1 MTVSVALL
9 LFSTVLSLLAS
20 RAVAQADFGVSSF
33 TTATSATQAGGHPDV
48 TTTFTF
54 NSHPDPFGAE
64 VPDGGVKDIILKLP
78 PGLAADPHGAAT
90 CPRAV
95 FGLLGTA
102 CDPSSQV
109 GVANIGLPRL
119 VEGAG
124 VGLVFNISPSSG
136 EPAALGIAT
145 QGADQSIDVAAG
157 AADGYAIS
165 ALAQDVATQPS
176 GVLKVSVTLWG
187 IPNSHTRGG
196 LFGKPP
202 MPADPRSQWKPFTI
216 TPTNCSQPQTTTL
229 EVDSY
234 GDPGHF
240 LTYTSTLPPS
250 TGCDK
255 VPFNPSIAITPDTT
269 RADAPVGDTVT
280 LAVPQS
286 SDPNGLVSSTL
297 RKAVVTFP
305 AGVSISPSAANGLQA
320 CTDAEFGA
328 GSDTPASCPA
338 GSLIGTTSVKSPLLD
353 NPLTGYVYVG
363 SPPAP
368 PASPNPFRVFQEI
381 KGYGL
386 DIKLQ
391 GSVAADLNTGQ
402 LTAMF
407 GNLPQLP
414 FSSFTLKLNGG
425 PGAPLANPQT
435 CGPVTTT
442 TALSP
447 WSGQPDSTPFSSF
460 NADWDGAG
468 APCPAS
474 PPFSPGFS
482 AGTATPAAGAFSP
495 FTLTFSRQD
504 REQNLAGITVQTPP
518 GLLGV
523 LRSVTLCP
531 EPQAAQGSCGPESLI
546 GHTTVGA
553 GPGPSPFFVPGNVF
567 LTGPYNGAPFGLSV
581 VVHAVAGPF
590 DLGNVIVRASI
601 AVDPT
606 DAHLTVRSNPLPQ
619 ILDGVPLR
627 LRTIAVT
634 VDRPGFMFNPTG
646 CDPLAVNAAISSA
659 QGSRVPVSS
668 RFQVG
673 GCAALPF
680 APSFKAATQ
689 AKASKANGASLDVKV
704 GSGAGQANIKSVK
717 VALPKQLPSRLTTL
731 QKACL
736 ARVFEANPA
745 ACPRESVV
753 GTATALTPVLA
764 HPLAGPAYL
773 ISHGGA
779 AFPDLEI
786 VLQGEGITLILDGQ
800 TDITKGIT
808 TSTFN
813 AVPDAPISS
822 FELKLPT
829 GQFSVLGA
837 YVAGS
842 NHYKLC
848 GQNLTLPTTITGQ
861 NGVQIRES
869 THLTVTGCAAKP
881 ATRAQ
886 NLAKALKACRRKA
899 KNRRAGCEAQARKQ
913 YGPSTKSQTARKAAH
928 NRKRG

>member
-1 MTVSVALL
+1 MR
-9 LFSTVLSLLAS
+9 LFCQTSLLAAL
-20 RAVAQADFGVSSF
+20 AVVALGVGSARADFGVSSF
-33 TTATSATQAGGHPDV
+33 TTATSSTQAGAHPDV
-48 TTTFTF
+48 AISFQF
-54 NSHPDPFGAE
+54 NTNVDA
-64 VPDGGVKDIILKLP
+64 DVKDIIVKLP
-78 PGLAADPHGAAT
+78 PGLAGDPHAAAT
-90 CPRAV
+90 CSPAELASGGGCPPSSEVGEALIVAGIPEPGAV
-95 FGLLGTA
+95 FNLAPQG
-102 CDPSSQV
+102 
-109 GVANIGLPRL
+109 
-119 VEGAG
+119 
-124 VGLVFNISPSSG
+124 G
-136 EPAALGIAT
+136 EPAALVVLTPGPDQIVDIA
-145 QGADQSIDVAAG
+145 AHAG
-157 AADGYAIS
+157 DGYALTALSSQVSSTIRIS
-165 ALAQDVATQPS
+165 S
-176 GVLKVSVTLWG
+176 VSITLWG
-187 IPNSHTRGG
+187 IPNSHTRADVA
-196 LFGKPP
+196 KTKTIPP
-202 MPADPRSQWKPFTI
+202 DPPGQWRPFMI
-216 TPTNCSQPQTTTL
+216 APTNCSQPQTTTL
-229 EVDSY
+229 QVDSY
-234 GDPGHF
+234 QAPGQF
-240 LTYTSTLPPS
+240 LTYTSTLPPA
-250 TGCDK
+250 TGCEK
-255 VPFNPSIAITPDTT
+255 VPFNPSISVTPDTT
-269 RADAPVGDTVT
+269 QADAPVGDTVN
-280 LAVPQS
+280 LALPQS
-286 SDPNGLVSSTL
+286 SDPNGLISSNL
-297 RKAVVTFP
+297 RKAVVELP
-305 AGVSISPSAANGLQA
+305 LGVSISPSAANGLAA

-328 GSDTPASCPA
+328 GSDAPASCPA
-338 GSLIGTTSVKSPLLD
+338 GSIIGTTSVTTPLLD
-353 NPLTGYVYVG
+353 NPLTGYVYLG

-402 LTAMF
+402 LTATF
-407 GNLPQLP
+407 DNLPQLP
-414 FSSFTLKLNGG
+414 FSLFTLKLNSG
-425 PGAPLANPQT
+425 PAAPLANPPA
-435 CGPVTTT
+435 CGVAAATS
-442 TALSP
+442 ALSP
-447 WSGQPDSTPFSSF
+447 WSGQPDAMPFSSF
-460 NADWDGAG
+460 AVNWDGAG

-474 PPFSPGFS
+474 PPFAPAFS

-523 LRSVTLCP
+523 LKNVVRCP
-531 EPQAAQGSCGPESLI
+531 EPQAAQGSCGPASLI

-553 GPGPSPFFVPGNVF
+553 GPGPSPFFVGGNVF

-590 DLGNVIVRASI
+590 DLGNVVVRASI
-601 AVDPT
+601 AVDPA
-606 DAHLTVRSNPLPQ
+606 DAHLTVSSDPLPQ

-627 LRTIAVT
+627 LRTVTVT
-634 VDRPGFMFNPTG
+634 VDRPGFMFNPTS
-646 CDPLAVNAAISSA
+646 CDPRTVSATISST
-659 QGSRVPVSS
+659 QGSSVPVSS

-680 APSFKAATQ
+680 APSFTASTQ

-704 GSGAGQANIKSVK
+704 GSGSGQANIKSVK

-745 ACPRESVV
+745 GCPRESVV

-829 GQFSVLGA
+829 GPFSVLGA

-869 THLTVTGCAAKP
+869 TPLTVSGCAAKP

-886 NLAKALKACRRKA
+886 NLAKALKACRRKPN
-899 KNRRAGCEAQARKQ
+899 KRRGGCEAQARKR
-913 YGPSTKSQTARKAAH
+913 YGPSKNSQKARNAAN

>member
-1 MTVSVALL
+1 M
-9 LFSTVLSLLAS
+9 
-20 RAVAQADFGVSSF
+20 
-33 TTATSATQAGGHPDV
+33 
-48 TTTFTF
+48 
-54 NSHPDPFGAE
+54 
-64 VPDGGVKDIILKLP
+64 
-78 PGLAADPHGAAT
+78 
-90 CPRAV
+90 
-95 FGLLGTA
+95 
-102 CDPSSQV
+102 
-109 GVANIGLPRL
+109 
-119 VEGAG
+119 
-124 VGLVFNISPSSG
+124 
-136 EPAALGIAT
+136 
-145 QGADQSIDVAAG
+145 
-157 AADGYAIS
+157 
-165 ALAQDVATQPS
+165 
-176 GVLKVSVTLWG
+176 
-187 IPNSHTRGG
+187 
-196 LFGKPP
+196 
-202 MPADPRSQWKPFTI
+202 I
-216 TPTNCSQPQTTTL
+216 TPTNCVQPATTTL
-229 EVDSY
+229 QVDSY

-240 LTYTSTLPPS
+240 LTYTSTLSPA
-250 TGCDK
+250 TGCEK
-255 VPFNPSIAITPDTT
+255 VPFNPSISVTPDSTQ
-269 RADAPVGDTVT
+269 ADAPVGDTVN
-280 LAVPQS
+280 LALPQS
-286 SDPNGLVSSTL
+286 SDSNGLVSSNL
-297 RKAVVTFP
+297 RKAVVSFP

-320 CTDAEFGA
+320 CTDAQFGA

-363 SPPAP
+363 APPAP

-391 GSVAADLNTGQ
+391 GSVAADLHTGR
-402 LTAMF
+402 LTATF
-407 GNLPQLP
+407 DNLPQLP
-414 FSSFTLKLNGG
+414 FSLFTLKLNGG
-425 PGAPLANPQT
+425 PAAPLANPQT
-435 CGPVTTT
+435 CGPATTT

-468 APCPAS
+468 APCPAIA
-474 PPFSPGFS
+474 PFAPGFS
-482 AGTATPAAGAFSP
+482 AGTATPAAGGFSP
-495 FTLTFSRQD
+495 FTLTLSRQD

-553 GPGPSPFFVPGNVF
+553 GPGPSPFFVGGNVF

-590 DLGNVIVRASI
+590 DLGNVVVRASI

-606 DAHLTVRSNPLPQ
+606 DAHLTVRSGPLPQ

-634 VDRPGFMFNPTG
+634 VDRPGFTFNPTS
-646 CDPLAVNAAISSA
+646 CDPLSVDAAISSA
-659 QGSRVPVSS
+659 QGSSVPVSS

-680 APSFKAATQ
+680 DPSFKASTQ
-689 AKASKANGASLDVKV
+689 AKTSKAYGASLTVKV

-717 VALPKQLPSRLTTL
+717 VDLPKQLPSRLTTL

-753 GTATALTPVLA
+753 GTATALTPLLA

-800 TDITKGIT
+800 TDIKKGVT
-808 TSTFN
+808 TSTFRT
-813 AVPDAPISS
+813 VPDAPISA

-829 GQFSVLGA
+829 GPYSILGTYLPA
-837 YVAGS
+837 SAKNS
-842 NHYKLC
+842 FC
-848 GQNLTLPTTITGQ
+848 GQNLAMPTTITGQ

-869 THLTVTGCAAKP
+869 TPLTVTGCAAKP

-886 NLAKALKACRRKA
+886 NLAKALKACRRKP
-899 KNRRAGCEAQARKQ
+899 KTRRPGCEAQARKQ
-913 YGPSTKSQTARKAAH
+913 YGPSKKSQKARKGNN

>member
-1 MTVSVALL
+1 MRPFCRT
-9 LFSTVLSLLAS
+9 SLLA
-20 RAVAQADFGVSSF
+20 ALTVLALGAAPAQADFGVSGF
-33 TTATSATQAGGHPDV
+33 TTATSSTQAGGHPDV
-48 TTTFTF
+48 TTAFTF
-54 NSHPDPFGAE
+54 NSHPDAFGAQ
-64 VPDGGVKDIILKLP
+64 VLDGGVKDIILKLP

-95 FGLLGTA
+95 FRLAGSH
-102 CDPSSQV
+102 CDPSSQA
-109 GVANIGLPRL
+109 GVATIIEPGIAEGLAGGIVVNI
-119 VEGAG
+119 A
-124 VGLVFNISPSSG
+124 PSSG
-136 EPAALGIAT
+136 EPAALGIVT
-145 QGADQSIDVAAG
+145 QGADQVVDVAAR

-165 ALAQDVATQPS
+165 TLAQDVSTLPN

-196 LFGKPP
+196 FAGSPTISPDPP
-202 MPADPRSQWKPFTI
+202 SQWKPFMI
-216 TPTNCSQPQTTTL
+216 TPTNCVQPARTTL
-229 EVDSY
+229 QVDSY
-234 GDPGHF
+234 GDPGQF

-250 TGCDK
+250 TGCEK
-255 VPFNPSIAITPDTT
+255 VPFDPSIAITPDTT
-269 RADAPVGDTVT
+269 QADAPVGDTVK
-280 LAVPQS
+280 LALPQS
-286 SDPNGLVSSTL
+286 SDPNGLVSSAL
-297 RKAVVTFP
+297 RRAVVAFP
-305 AGVSISPSAANGLQA
+305 AGVSISPSAANGLEA

-391 GSVAADLNTGQ
+391 GSVAADLSTGQ
-402 LTAMF
+402 LTATF
-407 GNLPQLP
+407 DNLPQLP

-425 PGAPLANPQT
+425 PSAPLANPQT
-435 CGPVTTT
+435 CGPATTT

-553 GPGPSPFFVPGNVF
+553 GPGPSPFFVAGNVF

-634 VDRPGFMFNPTG
+634 VDRPGFMFNPTS

-659 QGSRVPVSS
+659 QGSSVPVSS
-668 RFQVG
+668 RFQVS
-673 GCAALPF
+673 GCAGLPF
-680 APSFKAATQ
+680 DPSFTASTQ
-689 AKASKANGASLDVKV
+689 AKTSKAYGASLDVKV

-717 VALPKQLPSRLTTL
+717 VDLPKQLPSRLTTL

-745 ACPRESVV
+745 GCPRESVV

-800 TDITKGIT
+800 TDIKKGVT
-808 TSTFN
+808 TSTFRT
-813 AVPDAPISS
+813 VPDAPISA
-822 FELKLPT
+822 FELKLLT
-829 GQFSVLGA
+829 GPYSILGA
-837 YVAGS
+837 NLPAS
-842 NHYKLC
+842 AKNSFC
-848 GQNLTLPTTITGQ
+848 GQNLAMPTTITGQ

-869 THLTVTGCAAKP
+869 TPLTVTGCAAKP

-886 NLAKALKACRRKA
+886 NLAKALKACRRKP
-899 KNRRAGCEAQARKQ
+899 KTRRPGCEAQARKQ
-913 YGPSTKSQTARKAAH
+913 YGPSKSQTARKGAT